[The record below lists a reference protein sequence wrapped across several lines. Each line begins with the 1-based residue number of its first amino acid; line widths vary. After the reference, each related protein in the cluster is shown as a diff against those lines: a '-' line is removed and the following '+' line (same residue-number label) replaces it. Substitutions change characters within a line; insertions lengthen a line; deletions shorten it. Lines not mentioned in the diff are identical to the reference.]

1 VVPKPAED
9 RRDSAPP
16 ETHIAEIERA
26 VSVLPAEALDRLARL
41 YFTPSAI
48 RRRRLDE
55 RNQLIRD
62 LAGEML
68 LVSGARSGRELGKA
82 VAEALAHYAAHAWC
96 GDRERS
102 APRNQS
108 HSRLFRILQLGLGDY
123 PGQVHCRRILR
134 GGSRIPPAMIQAQ
147 IWSASWQL
155 PPGSM
160 PPKPSRAGE
169 SAAPHRDRNMTQIA
183 WPGTG
188 PALDPETSPAMVM
201 SREKARRRRI
211 PQTPLPSRV
220 PLSSRRPRHDPP
232 PPADN
237 GRRLVAILR
246 PGVTLA
252 DGSWCA
258 IGDRV
263 ALGGDDAA
271 RLVQSGAADFVA
283 ETAP

>member
-1 VVPKPAED
+1 MPKPAED

-26 VSVLPAEALDRLARL
+26 ILVLPAEALDRLARL

-62 LAGEML
+62 LAREML
-68 LVSGARSGRELGKA
+68 PLSGARCGREVAEA
-82 VAEALAHYAAHAWC
+82 VAEALSHYAAFAWC
-96 GDRERS
+96 SDRRRS
-102 APRNQS
+102 APRNER
-108 HSRLFRILQLGLGDY
+108 HSRLFRILQLGLGDC
-123 PGQVHCRRILR
+123 PGKHQCRRILR

-147 IWSASWQL
+147 LWSASWQP
-155 PPGSM
+155 PPGTM
-160 PPKPSRAGE
+160 PSKPSRAGE
-169 SAAPHRDRNMTQIA
+169 AAGPRGDRAMRQTA
-183 WPGTG
+183 LPGTG
-188 PALDPETSPAMVM
+188 PALDPERYPATVISP
-201 SREKARRRRI
+201 EEARRRRI

-220 PLSSRRPRHDPP
+220 AAPSRRPRHDPP
-232 PPADN
+232 PPPDS
-237 GRRLVAILR
+237 GQRLVAILR

-263 ALGGDDAA
+263 ALGGDDAVC
-271 RLVQSGAADFVA
+271 LVQSGAADFVA
-283 ETAP
+283 EIAL